1 MPSLALLQE
10 LQTTLDLLRTIER
23 DLAAF
28 PPDLAQA
35 DADAKALQAQMDK
48 ARAALA
54 AVEKPRAQLQAVYDQ
69 AKKIEVST
77 RSHLKETQHQI
88 PYADALRELG
98 EKERAVTAAAKP
110 LKELD
115 AQLAARQA
123 EVDALEPRLAEAK
136 AKFEADHAVF
146 LAAHENQ
153 VIART
158 QLEAKQ
164 TELWAKLDAALKP
177 RVERLIQQRQGKLVS
192 PVMDGV
198 CGGCHTKLRGPL
210 VAQLRHPEGLITC
223 ETCQRYLYLP

>member
-1 MPSLALLQE
+1 MSSLALLQE

-28 PPDLAQA
+28 PPELAKA
-35 DADAKALQAQMDK
+35 DADAKALQAQADK

-54 AVEKPRAQLQAVYDQ
+54 AVEKPRAQLQTVYDQ
-69 AKKIEVST
+69 AKKI
-77 RSHLKETQHQI
+77 
-88 PYADALRELG
+88 

-115 AQLAARQA
+115 AQLAVRQA
-123 EVDALEPRLAEAK
+123 EVDTVEPKLAEAK
-136 AKFEADHAVF
+136 AKFEADHALF

-164 TELWAKLDAALKP
+164 AELWAKVEAGAFAP
-177 RVERLIQQRQGKLVS
+177 RELIVEKLTLEKCATAYVEL
-192 PVMDGV
+192 
-198 CGGCHTKLRGPL
+198 TKRFG
-210 VAQLRHPEGLITC
+210 
-223 ETCQRYLYLP
+223 